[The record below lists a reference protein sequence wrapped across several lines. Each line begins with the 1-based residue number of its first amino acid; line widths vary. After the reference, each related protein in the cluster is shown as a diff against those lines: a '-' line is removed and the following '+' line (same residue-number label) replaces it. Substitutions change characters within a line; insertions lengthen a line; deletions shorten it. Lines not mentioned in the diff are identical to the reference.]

1 VEADTVADAMDRFV
15 FDSSW
20 LGDVPPPRRPLL
32 LFDGG

>member
-20 LGDVPPPRRPLL
+20 LAMFLRRVK
-32 LFDGG
+32 G